1 MVCRDKA
8 GATVSHILARYG
20 HTEALRWLVETR
32 GDKCVIVRTLRGATP
47 LHYAAT
53 SGHLDTIRLIVQRL
67 YVLSRAS
74 TSRIHCSLSGHVT
87 SASSC
92 SSLGPMLQHAA
103 CRTEVPVRCCLTC
116 TWYGGRIC
124 LPVLQSCLCM
134 IANQGTRVTLVI
146 FFRRPTFSIHLRSTC
161 PKNL

>member
-1 MVCRDKA
+1 MTRIKKRFYIYAVVCRDKA

-32 GDKCVIVRTLRGATP
+32 GDECVIVRTLRGATP

-92 SSLGPMLQHAA
+92 SRAYATA
-103 CRTEVPVRCCLTC
+103 CRMQDRSASEMLPNVHVVR
-116 TWYGGRIC
+116 WSN
-124 LPVLQSCLCM
+124 LPASFAELSVHDRQSRHKGDIGHFLPQAY
-134 IANQGTRVTLVI
+134 I
-146 FFRRPTFSIHLRSTC
+146 
-161 PKNL
+161 

>member
-1 MVCRDKA
+1 VVCRDKA

-32 GDKCVIVRTLRGATP
+32 GDECVIVRTLRGATP

-92 SSLGPMLQHAA
+92 SRAYATA
-103 CRTEVPVRCCLTC
+103 CRSTEVPVRCCLTC
-116 TWYGGRIC
+116 TSYGGRNC
-124 LPVLQSCLCM
+124 LQVLQSCLCM

-146 FFRRPTFSIHLRSTC
+146 FFRRPTFSIHLRSAH
-161 PKNL
+161 